1 MSLFQRSE
9 SNVDN
14 SSNNMERSPA
24 SPILGPKTLKQ
35 ELIDAILPELM
46 DSYEVDRT
54 LIAEQIHT
62 MVASLLDNR
71 SGVYDDL
78 ERTTLANQVINEIMR
93 FGPIQELIDDGGITE
108 IFVAQYDRLYVR
120 RDSGTRE
127 AVYIRFDSEDHL
139 KKIIDR
145 ILAPLGKRPLMNR
158 WMRARLQNSWTAD
171 IHWVADQHDDVSG
184 SILLLRRILSP
195 KLTPQEHIQSG
206 VLTSEMLAYLQTAV
220 TEGKRVVVTGADPNA
235 INGVVYLLSQFLN
248 DRSVIVAV
256 DDVYQLQL
264 AVPNVIKLRLYS
276 ATPQSSW
283 EEQRAAVIPN
293 VLRLN
298 PDALIVSELNPLTWE
313 PLLWTTVP
321 YIATLHDSNPQH
333 AVQWLSRHGG
343 LRKVEQL
350 ADHVDVVVHVV
361 APYRLVLI
369 SETDSSVST
378 GLRNVFQNDQ

>member
-1 MSLFQRSE
+1 MNLLQRSE
-9 SNVDN
+9 SNVDK

-24 SPILGPKTLKQ
+24 SPLLGPKTLKQ

-54 LIAEQIHT
+54 LIVEQIHT
-62 MVASLLDNR
+62 MVASLLDSR
-71 SGVYDDL
+71 SGVYDNL
-78 ERTTLANQVINEIMR
+78 ERTTLTNQVINEIMR
-93 FGPIQELIDDGGITE
+93 FGPIQELIDNGGITE

-120 RDSGTRE
+120 YNSGARE
-127 AVYIRFDSEDHL
+127 AVDIRFDSEEHL

-145 ILAPLGKRPLMNR
+145 AMAPLGKRPLMNR
-158 WMRARLQNSWTAD
+158 WMRARLPNSWTAD
-171 IHWVADQHDDVSG
+171 IHWITDQHDDASG

-195 KLTPQEHIQSG
+195 KLTPQEHLQSG
-206 VLTSEMLAYLQTAV
+206 VLTSEMLSYLKAVV
-220 TEGKRVVVTGADPNA
+220 TEGKRVVVTGIDPNA
-235 INGVVYLLSQFLN
+235 INGVVYLLSQFL
-248 DRSVIVAV
+248 DKQSIIIAV
-256 DDVYQLQL
+256 DDVYRLEL
-264 AVPNVIKLRLYS
+264 AVPDVVKLRLYN

-283 EEQRAAVIPN
+283 QEQRASVIPN

-343 LRKVEQL
+343 LRKIEQL
-350 ADHVDVVVHVV
+350 ADHVDVVLHAV
-361 APYRLVLI
+361 APYRMVSI